1 MSGFETGFDTAF
13 GPDSYREKK
22 LERKRKPLLD

>member
-1 MSGFETGFDTAF
+1 MSGFKTGFETAF